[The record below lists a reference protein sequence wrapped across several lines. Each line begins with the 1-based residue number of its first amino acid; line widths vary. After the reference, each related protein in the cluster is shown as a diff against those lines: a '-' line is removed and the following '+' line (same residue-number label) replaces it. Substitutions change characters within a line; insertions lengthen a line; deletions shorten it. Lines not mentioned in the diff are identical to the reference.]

1 MERTIDRTSYR
12 RSLRNDYHSVETKET
27 SSKTFTM
34 INFFLNEVIVAIAL
48 VIVVLAIKYFELEEV
63 ESWIKENLTG
73 QYTIT
78 SLYGLMKSKIEYIK
92 EDFDTIDMINISGE
106 ISGEVLL
113 QASGEE
119 LAETLSTN
127 VENISDDVKN
137 VKKNYS
143 LILPVNGVVSS
154 RFGERESTS
163 DLISTNHLGIDI
175 ATESGTD
182 IKASHS
188 GIITMAKKFSTY
200 GNCIMINDGKLTTVY
215 AHCSKIEVTEGQKI
229 NQGDVIGK
237 VGMTG
242 NATGPHLHFEIRYED
257 RFVNP
262 ADILGEI

>member
-1 MERTIDRTSYR
+1 MRLERTIDRTSYR

-34 INFFLNEVIVAIAL
+34 INFFLNEVIVAIVL
-48 VIVVLAIKYFELEEV
+48 VIGALAIKYFEFEEI

-78 SLYGLMKSKIEYIK
+78 SLYGLMKSKMESINK
-92 EDFDTIDMINISGE
+92 EIDVINVSGD

-113 QASGEE
+113 QTSGEV
-119 LAETLSTN
+119 LTETLSTN
-127 VENISDDVKN
+127 VENISDDVEN
-137 VKKNYS
+137 IQKNYS

-154 RFGERESTS
+154 GFGERESTS
-163 DLISTNHLGIDI
+163 DLVSSNHLGIDI

-188 GIITMAKKFSTY
+188 GTITMAKKFSTY

-215 AHCSKIEVTEGQKI
+215 AHCSKIEVIEGQKI
-229 NQGDVIGK
+229 SQGDVIGK